1 MITILLVTVSVE
13 SVCAM
18 ADLVRYAI
26 VLMKIETRDMKESN
40 GLVGPLVRFV
50 AIVIVINNENYY
62 NIRVYYRIQPI
73 GF

>member
-1 MITILLVTVSVE
+1 MDAMITILLVTVSVE

-18 ADLVRYAI
+18 ADLVRCAI

-62 NIRVYYRIQPI
+62 NIRVYYLKR
-73 GF
+73 